1 MAEANISVDQEE
13 FTCSICLKILKD
25 PVTINCGHSFCMEC
39 INTYWN
45 ASDHRGIYSCPQC
58 RETYSP
64 RPILRKNNIIAE
76 VVEKLKRTASS
87 VPQYAGPGDVACD
100 YCTGRKQKAIKSC
113 LMCMVS
119 LCKTHLKPHHEVP
132 ALINHKLVK
141 ACTDLQERL
150 CSRHDKLLDIYCQTD
165 QTCICYL
172 CMVDEHRGHDTASV
186 SAKRTEK
193 QSQVEDMLKE
203 CQQRIYKKQRKVQK
217 LLQTVDMLKSAAQ
230 GAVEDSEK
238 IFSELISS
246 LKKKCSEVTERI
258 RAQEKAELSRATQ
271 ILGKLEQEIDNLK
284 RKDAELL
291 ELSHTEDHVHFL
303 QNFKSLCISSE
314 TEDSSSIA
322 LNQSFVFHGVKKSLS
337 ELKRQVGDFVKEP
350 VQDQAIYEKTTPK
363 QATVRP
369 TALDSSL
376 EVDPLTRQIFRH
388 LKGSTE

>member
-1 MAEANISVDQEE
+1 MAEANISVDQEA

-193 QSQVEDMLKE
+193 QVRTKIVWNLESVYHPVNLAN
-203 CQQRIYKKQRKVQK
+203 KKQVNVLCFFTRLK
-217 LLQTVDMLKSAAQ
+217 LATHLTVM
-230 GAVEDSEK
+230 
-238 IFSELISS
+238 
-246 LKKKCSEVTERI
+246 T
-258 RAQEKAELSRATQ
+258 
-271 ILGKLEQEIDNLK
+271 
-284 RKDAELL
+284 LL
-291 ELSHTEDHVHFL
+291 
-303 QNFKSLCISSE
+303 
-314 TEDSSSIA
+314 
-322 LNQSFVFHGVKKSLS
+322 
-337 ELKRQVGDFVKEP
+337 
-350 VQDQAIYEKTTPK
+350 
-363 QATVRP
+363 
-369 TALDSSL
+369 
-376 EVDPLTRQIFRH
+376 H
-388 LKGSTE
+388 L